1 MRKEHCYKNSRL
13 QELRF
18 IVTQECTH
26 DCIFCHGEG
35 LGLHLKKKEFLV
47 ADDIDFIF
55 NVGRLYFGFEH
66 TTLTGGELLMR
77 RDIINIAE
85 KIKRNFGKVTL
96 TTNGLLLLE
105 KVYIGNYLDRLNIS
119 IHSLNE
125 REYEKIS
132 RRKNVFH
139 KIIYGLEQ
147 FRSKFANIKIRL
159 NVTLVRGINDNEK
172 NINELINFAS
182 RLNASIKF
190 IEFYPM
196 ESRFFVPLDEI
207 EKVILCKGF
216 KPIVS
221 MTRKKNYHNGIIEIG
236 LTKIFCAL
244 IVQSNDPSFCSDNN
258 DLFISPYGT
267 IKPCRHNQLE
277 IDIIPEIKRHDYSG
291 LHKKLLLAFSAL
303 REDCILLKNKLTK
316 GEKQ

>member
-1 MRKEHCYKNSRL
+1 MKSRL

-35 LGLHLKKKEFLV
+35 LGLHLKKKELLF

-66 TTLTGGELLMR
+66 TTLTGGEPLMR
-77 RDIINIAE
+77 RDIIDIAE

-105 KVYIGNYLDRLNIS
+105 KIYIGNYLDRLNIS

-132 RRKNVFH
+132 RRKKVFH

-147 FRSKFANIKIRL
+147 FRSKFANVKIRL
-159 NVTLVRGINDNEK
+159 NVTLVKGINDNEK

-277 IDIIPEIKRHDYSG
+277 IDIIPEIKRRDYSG